1 MSFRGNVSLLAKLKA
16 NWDKIRLWWMSLCL
30 DLILYR
36 HPYWQRWGCF
46 CIFRKSDGAKRR
58 GASRSAGGAL
68 NVVNQI
74 VRNAI
79 PVAPTIRICRELPKG
94 SRLFY
99 VWTVRQDSFRACDK
113 TDSLA
118 RSDHLRASRL
128 FRFPSGPVMSALPA
142 SEDVVFS
149 GTQFRSENTKKAKQS
164 CLSAV
169 AAPLYHNFC

>member
-1 MSFRGNVSLLAKLKA
+1 MRDIA
-16 NWDKIRLWWMSLCL
+16 
-30 DLILYR
+30 
-36 HPYWQRWGCF
+36 QRWGV
-46 CIFRKSDGAKRR
+46 
-58 GASRSAGGAL
+58 AL
-68 NVVNQI
+68 NEVNQI

-128 FRFPSGPVMSALPA
+128 FRFPLGPVMSALRT
-142 SEDVVFS
+142 SEDAVFS
-149 GTQFRSENTKKAKQS
+149 GTEFRSENTKKAKQS
-164 CLSAV
+164 R
-169 AAPLYHNFC
+169 